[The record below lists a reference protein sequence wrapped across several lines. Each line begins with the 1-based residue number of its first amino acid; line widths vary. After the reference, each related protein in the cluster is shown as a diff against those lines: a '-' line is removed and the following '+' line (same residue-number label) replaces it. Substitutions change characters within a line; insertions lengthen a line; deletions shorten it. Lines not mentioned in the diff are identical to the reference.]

1 MSTNKILLVDD
12 NHGQRITMESILKK
26 SGFAVVSADC
36 GLAALS
42 VVEKCVQEQEELTAA
57 LLDIKMPDIT
67 GIDVLKELKQ
77 VYPNITVIM
86 MTGYAEPDYA
96 IAALNAGA
104 TAYVLKPANI
114 EQIKNLLNQAIEH
127 KRLQEEN
134 MAMSAALIEWKT
146 KLEKKVEERTGQL
159 KDAHKLL
166 KNLYEE
172 LKKNFESTL
181 EVLAIAIDQR
191 DPLTY
196 SHSFRVT
203 QYAQEIG
210 KSMDLSPKELE
221 KLRYAGLLHDLG
233 KIEIHETILTKEG
246 SLTSQEYEMIQSHA
260 RGTFEILSKF
270 KFKSSLADIPLIASS
285 HHERY
290 DGGGYPNKLKGDD
303 IPLLARILAVADV
316 LDAITSK
323 RHYRTA
329 MPIDGAIAIIKR
341 ETGGHFDPKCTDA
354 LFRMNAANF
363 IQVHAAD
370 FLEKCEM
377 SQIIELSPYTLM
389 DIFNASV
396 SPEPSEEQKK
406 ALQLF
411 YNFYQGPVPERWS
424 DTITPAKDF
433 GESA

>member
-1 MSTNKILLVDD
+1 MASKRILLVDD

-26 SGFAVVSADC
+26 SGFSVISADC
-36 GLAALS
+36 GMAALS
-42 VVEKCVQEQEELTAA
+42 VVEKCVQEKEPLTAA

-77 VYPNITVIM
+77 VFPQIPVIM

-114 EQIKNLLNQAIEH
+114 EQIKSLLQQAIERE
-127 KRLQEEN
+127 RLQEEN
-134 MAMSAALIEWKT
+134 QAMSLALIEYKT
-146 KLEKKVEERTGQL
+146 SLEKKVEERTSQL

-166 KNLYEE
+166 KDLYEE

-210 KSMDLSPKELE
+210 KIVGLSSSDLE

-260 RGTFEILSKF
+260 KGTFEILSKF
-270 KFKSSLADIPLIASS
+270 RFKSSLSDIPLIAAS
-285 HHERY
+285 HHERF
-290 DGGGYPNKLKGDD
+290 DGGGYPRKLKRDD
-303 IPLLARILAVADV
+303 IPMLSRILAVADV
-316 LDAITSK
+316 LDAITSR

-329 MPIDGAIAIIKR
+329 MTIDGAIGIMKR
-341 ETGGHFDPKCTDA
+341 ETGGQFDPKCTEA
-354 LFRMNAANF
+354 LFKMNAATF
-363 IQVHAAD
+363 TQIHAAD
-370 FLEKCEM
+370 FLDQCEM
-377 SQIIELSPYTLM
+377 AKIIELSPYTLM
-389 DIFNASV
+389 DVYAAATCPN
-396 SPEPSEEQKK
+396 PTEEETKMMK
-406 ALQLF
+406 LF
-411 YNFYQGPVPERWS
+411 HEFYQGPVPDQWADKIPPS
-424 DTITPAKDF
+424 KDF
-433 GESA
+433 GEAA